1 MPLSSE
7 GPRLLLRRLRQLMA
21 DSGDDQAR
29 LDKIVA
35 LIATSMNA
43 AVCSVYLS
51 RGAKTLVL
59 AATEGLN
66 QDAVN
71 KTILHVGEGLVGDI
85 AQHKRPLNLAD
96 ATAHPRFAYRP
107 ETGEDP
113 YKSFVGVP
121 ILRRGDVRGVLVVQN
136 STQRDFQNTEVEAL
150 QTVAMVLSEMLS
162 ALGQADGE
170 GAAEQDIS
178 RLFSGRGLTEG
189 LAMGHVVLHEPRVEV
204 AKLIGDDPEEE
215 AKRLEAAVYQLRRNV
230 DEMLDKDDVSH
241 DGEHMA
247 VLEAYR
253 MFANDRGW
261 LRRIQTAVQTGLTAE
276 AAVERVNNGMRAR
289 LGGQRDA
296 YLRERLH
303 DFEDLSNRLLR
314 ILSGRAQ
321 LASEDKLP
329 RDAILLARTM
339 GPAELLDYDRR
350 KLRGLVLED
359 GSLGAHVSIVARAL
373 NIPMLGDVRGIVD
386 AARDAQ
392 EIIVDVDQNEV
403 HLNPASDIV
412 EAYSNR
418 ARLRARRMQRYA
430 RIKHLPAET
439 KDGVQIRL
447 DKNAGLMV
455 DVENLTDSGAEN
467 IGLFRTELQFMVSAT
482 MPRANE
488 QEAMYRAVLD
498 SVGARDVVFR
508 TLDIGGDKVLPYLR
522 NSVEEN
528 PAMGWRAT
536 RMALDRPGLVRVQ
549 MRALLRA
556 AAGRKLSIMF
566 PLITTVEEFR
576 ATRRL
581 LELEKNRLESFGHAV
596 PASIEIGTMLE
607 VPALVW
613 ELDQLLPELDFLS
626 VGTNDLMQFF
636 FAADRGNPQTSQR
649 YDFLSLPSLRLLAQ
663 VRDLCARH
671 QVPVSMCGEL
681 GGRPLEAM
689 ALLGLGYERFSLPS
703 ASIGPVKRMIRSA
716 SQAKLQAALTQV
728 LTEPPADMRAAMQQI
743 ADAQSIKL

>member
-21 DSGDDQAR
+21 GSDDDQAR

-51 RGAKTLVL
+51 RGVNTFVL
-59 AATEGLN
+59 SATEGLN
-66 QDAVN
+66 QDAVS

-136 STQRDFQNTEVEAL
+136 STQRDFLNAEVEAL

-162 ALGQADGE
+162 ALGQESAQE
-170 GAAEQDIS
+170 ETSQNLS
-178 RLFSGRGLTEG
+178 RVFAGRGLTEG

-204 AKLIGDDPEEE
+204 TKLISDDPEEE

-230 DEMLDKDDVSH
+230 DQMLDKDDVSH

-261 LRRIQTAVQTGLTAE
+261 LRRIHTAVQTGLTAE

-359 GSLGAHVSIVARAL
+359 GALGAHVSIVARAL

-386 AARDAQ
+386 VARDGQ

-439 KDGVQIRL
+439 KDGVQIQL

-455 DVENLTDSGAEN
+455 DVESLSDSGAEN

-488 QEAMYRAVLD
+488 QEVMYREVLD
-498 SVGARDVVFR
+498 SVGERDVVFR
-508 TLDIGGDKVLPYLR
+508 TLDVGGDKVLPYLR
-522 NSVEEN
+522 TSVEEN

-576 ATRRL
+576 ATRNL
-581 LELEKNRLESFGHAV
+581 LELEKTRLESFGHAV
-596 PASIEIGTMLE
+596 PTSLEIGTMLE

-636 FAADRGNPQTSQR
+636 FAADRGNPQTSHR
-649 YDFLSLPSLRLLAQ
+649 YDFLSLAPLRLLAQ
-663 VRDLCARH
+663 IQEVCASH
-671 QVPVSMCGEL
+671 KVPVSICGEL

-689 ALLGLGYERFSLPS
+689 ALLGLGYEKFSLPS

-716 SQAKLQAALTQV
+716 SQAKLQAAMSGL
-728 LTEPPADMRAAMQQI
+728 LSEPPVNMRDAVQQI
-743 ADAQSIKL
+743 ADAQGVKL

>member
-1 MPLSSE
+1 
-7 GPRLLLRRLRQLMA
+7 
-21 DSGDDQAR
+21 
-29 LDKIVA
+29 
-35 LIATSMNA
+35 
-43 AVCSVYLS
+43 
-51 RGAKTLVL
+51 
-59 AATEGLN
+59 
-66 QDAVN
+66 
-71 KTILHVGEGLVGDI
+71 
-85 AQHKRPLNLAD
+85 
-96 ATAHPRFAYRP
+96 
-107 ETGEDP
+107 
-113 YKSFVGVP
+113 
-121 ILRRGDVRGVLVVQN
+121 
-136 STQRDFQNTEVEAL
+136 
-150 QTVAMVLSEMLS
+150 
-162 ALGQADGE
+162 
-170 GAAEQDIS
+170 
-178 RLFSGRGLTEG
+178 
-189 LAMGHVVLHEPRVEV
+189 
-204 AKLIGDDPEEE
+204 
-215 AKRLEAAVYQLRRNV
+215 
-230 DEMLDKDDVSH
+230 
-241 DGEHMA
+241 
-247 VLEAYR
+247 
-253 MFANDRGW
+253 
-261 LRRIQTAVQTGLTAE
+261 
-276 AAVERVNNGMRAR
+276 
-289 LGGQRDA
+289 
-296 YLRERLH
+296 
-303 DFEDLSNRLLR
+303 
-314 ILSGRAQ
+314 
-321 LASEDKLP
+321 
-329 RDAILLARTM
+329 
-339 GPAELLDYDRR
+339 
-350 KLRGLVLED
+350 
-359 GSLGAHVSIVARAL
+359 
-373 NIPMLGDVRGIVD
+373 
-386 AARDAQ
+386 
-392 EIIVDVDQNEV
+392 
-403 HLNPASDIV
+403 
-412 EAYSNR
+412 
-418 ARLRARRMQRYA
+418 
-430 RIKHLPAET
+430 
-439 KDGVQIRL
+439 VQIRL